1 VTMLASIVTDFLS
14 PTLTVRVKSFGRPRT
29 GGDSR
34 AGHPGMTR
42 FDNSTPGGN
51 ASGGPGGSEFDRPSP
66 GGDS

>member
-1 VTMLASIVTDFLS
+1 
-14 PTLTVRVKSFGRPRT
+14 VRVKGFGRPRT